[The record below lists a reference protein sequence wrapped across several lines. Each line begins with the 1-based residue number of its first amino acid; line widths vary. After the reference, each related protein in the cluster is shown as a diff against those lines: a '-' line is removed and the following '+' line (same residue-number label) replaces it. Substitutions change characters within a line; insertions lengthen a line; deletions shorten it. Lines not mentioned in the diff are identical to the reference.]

1 MKMILSKVALLSLV
15 LLLAGVP
22 RAIAQ
27 SPQDNSDAK
36 TADYQPGQVWA
47 TVQGVTIT
55 ILALED
61 VRKVGRIVHV
71 RVDKIP
77 VQSCGDVHLTRA
89 IDHLAITENV
99 LRKSELA
106 FSKDNVDLPAS
117 SIDAY
122 RKWEEKKKREIIKVP
137 IQKAILTEGNLPGPM
152 ICNLVPRQT

>member
-1 MKMILSKVALLSLV
+1 MNVILSKVAFLSLV
-15 LLLAGVP
+15 LSLAGVP
-22 RAIAQ
+22 GAMAQ
-27 SPQDNSDAK
+27 SQQDNSDAK
-36 TADYQPGQVWA
+36 TANYRPGQVWA

-61 VRKVGRIVHV
+61 VRKVGRVVHV

-77 VQSCGDVHLTRA
+77 VQSCGDIHLTRA

-99 LRKSELA
+99 LRKSGLA
-106 FSKDNVDLPAS
+106 LSMDNVDLPES

-122 RKWEEKKKREIIKVP
+122 RKWEEKKKHEVIKVP

-152 ICNLVPRQT
+152 ICNFVPSQT